1 MIFQDVILDITSGPC
16 IIVFVIN
23 KLTTERGN
31 NYEKHFIYRRIPSSR
46 IFNHQMAQK
55 AESLLEGKAT
65 VTYLDYKD
73 IPMMNQDLETP
84 TLPAVQA
91 ARDAVLAA
99 DAIWIFSPVYNF
111 AIPGVVKNLI
121 DWLSRALDLSETRG
135 PSALQDKIVT
145 VSSVANAGHEPM
157 FVAYQALLP
166 FVRTQVVGDFTG
178 TTVNP
183 EAWATGE
190 LVLTDEA
197 IAGLEKQTQA
207 LLEA

>member
-1 MIFQDVILDITSGPC
+1 MKNFLF
-16 IIVFVIN
+16 IVGS
-23 KLTTERGN
+23 LRQG
-31 NYEKHFIYRRIPSSR
+31 S
-46 IFNHQMAQK
+46 FNHQMAQK

-84 TLPAVQA
+84 TLSAVQA

-145 VSSVANAGHEPM
+145 VSSVANAGHEQM
-157 FVAYQALLP
+157 FADYQSLLP

-183 EAWATGE
+183 EAWTTDE

-197 IAGLEKQTQA
+197 ITGLEKQAQA

>member
-1 MIFQDVILDITSGPC
+1 MKNILF
-16 IIVFVIN
+16 IVGS
-23 KLTTERGN
+23 LRQG
-31 NYEKHFIYRRIPSSR
+31 S
-46 IFNHQMAQK
+46 FNHQMAKK
-55 AESLLEGKAT
+55 AESLLEGKS
-65 VTYLDYKD
+65 
-73 IPMMNQDLETP
+73 NGDLLGLQGHSNDEPRFETP

-157 FVAYQALLP
+157 FAAYQALLP
-166 FVRTQVVGDFTG
+166 LF
-178 TTVNP
+178 
-183 EAWATGE
+183 
-190 LVLTDEA
+190 
-197 IAGLEKQTQA
+197 GLKWLES
-207 LLEA
+207 LLEQPLTQKLGKQVNWS

>member
-1 MIFQDVILDITSGPC
+1 MKNILF
-16 IIVFVIN
+16 IVGS
-23 KLTTERGN
+23 LRQG
-31 NYEKHFIYRRIPSSR
+31 S
-46 IFNHQMAQK
+46 FNHQMAKK

-145 VSSVANAGHEPM
+145 VSSVANAGHEQL
-157 FVAYQALLP
+157 FAIYKDLLP
-166 FVRTQVVGDFTG
+166 FIRTQVVGEFTAARI
-178 TTVNP
+178 NDS
-183 EAWATGE
+183 AWGDGK
-190 LVLTDEA
+190 LVLEDSVATSLKQQAEDLVQA
-197 IAGLEKQTQA
+197 IQ
-207 LLEA
+207 